1 VDTEVSE
8 FYSDNELISAPS
20 PGDPFF
26 GQDATYLGNSP
37 SYTEPGDGTI
47 IDQVTGL
54 FWEKN
59 MGQKISYSEA
69 LIKADT
75 LTAGGYD
82 DWRLPNA
89 KELQSLLDYT
99 RSPQTT
105 GSPAIDS
112 LFETTEI
119 LDPDGNPGQYPYFW
133 TGTTHQDGPNPYS
146 SAVYIAFGEAQG
158 KMNDRLMDVHGAGS
172 QRSDPRSGEL
182 SDYPQFHGPQ
192 GDVRYVFNAVRCV
205 RDISQL
211 GTWSGT
217 STEGNNLSA
226 YPNPTKDH
234 CMIRTSGDVFTYE
247 WKLFDPSAL
256 KIIKQ

>member
-37 SYTEPGDGTI
+37 SYTDPGDGTI

-82 DWRLPNA
+82 DWRVPTI
-89 KELQSLLDYT
+89 KELYSLIPGTLI
-99 RSPQTT
+99 SHW
-105 GSPAIDS
+105 G
-112 LFETTEI
+112 I
-119 LDPDGNPGQYPYFW
+119 LIWASG
-133 TGTTHQDGPNPYS
+133 
-146 SAVYIAFGEAQG
+146 
-158 KMNDRLMDVHGAGS
+158 RLM
-172 QRSDPRSGEL
+172 PRPPEALPLILSLRPQKYSIPTAIRGNTPISGQGPPIRMGPIHIALL
-182 SDYPQFHGPQ
+182 S
-192 GDVRYVFNAVRCV
+192 
-205 RDISQL
+205 I
-211 GTWSGT
+211 
-217 STEGNNLSA
+217 
-226 YPNPTKDH
+226 
-234 CMIRTSGDVFTYE
+234 
-247 WKLFDPSAL
+247 
-256 KIIKQ
+256 